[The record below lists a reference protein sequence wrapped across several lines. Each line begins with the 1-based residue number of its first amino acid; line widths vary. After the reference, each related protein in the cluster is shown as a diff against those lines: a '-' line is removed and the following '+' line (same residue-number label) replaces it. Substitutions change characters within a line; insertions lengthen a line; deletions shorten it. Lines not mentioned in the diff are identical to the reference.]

1 MLSFFEKHFTKQQRT
16 PSPTKRDLRRSSSA
30 RHSDDLSAKQSQDTM
45 VPIMGDLPSSRSK
58 ADSTSTLTSA
68 DDDYETELANKSQ
81 RDAQLGWMFAFVA
94 GSVFAS
100 WALGAT
106 GVSVAWLF
114 LLLALLAAVWRA
126 SLRRLVE
133 GAIRYETLRVARR
146 RALSVD
152 ETAEWFNF
160 LLNRWWVFSSPS
172 LYSLIRE
179 HLEPLLNEV
188 KPSMVERLELH
199 QFTLGDQTP
208 HVRSVRAFD
217 VSGGGVRR
225 PLSPAS
231 LARPPAGLALKLN
244 HQVALEADVRL
255 DCDDFRMILRS
266 RFGKGVGM
274 DLDLAME
281 KLNISGRIYITFT
294 LNMDAPFPHVTHLT
308 LSFLEKPEVWFSV
321 RILKA
326 VQMME
331 VPLLKTWIHSVVMEA
346 LVTSLVDPGH
356 LDVNL
361 VSADRPSAAHGP
373 GETIAKGVLTITLTM
388 SSGPACNAAKD
399 NAASGDDAKW
409 LVLCLGD
416 QRVVTSN
423 LAPRWQH
430 TGSFLVSS
438 LHTDTLLIKLKT
450 KRFVS
455 AITLAQFE
463 LPLAS
468 YNLESTKVVETL
480 LHKKMTKV
488 SSGSIPNICMRLDYT
503 SVPPINLECPQEI
516 VSNPSERGLSGV
528 LLICVHS
535 ADGLAIIGEPATCN
549 PYCMVFNGR
558 KKVKTTHYVKAT
570 GTPQWESKTQ
580 FLVSDFTQAM
590 LSFVVCSWGRD
601 KTGDTDLLGITNFSL
616 TQEEPVVIKRVL
628 PLNVNSPPRAAA
640 PSGSI
645 TVSAVF
651 QAVSAVAQSVGS
663 HPRGSIAAANSP
675 GGSDDDDS
683 SVSSS
688 RSKRSSNNWMQ
699 QAKQLLSHKEVE
711 MNDISSL
718 LAKGSGLME
727 VYLIRAK
734 DLEAKDLNGFSDPY
748 CELKINGEC
757 KYKSNIKKKTLNP
770 VWEESAIMGLPR
782 QGETL
787 DLVIW
792 DHDVLGMKDFIG
804 SVSLTVDEIRQFSAL
819 DTSQWK
825 LLQGVKTG
833 SVELRVKVISET
845 TGFTSPL
852 STNQSLSSATDDTP
866 RNMTPRNSTDM
877 TDRGKLKLSLD
888 NKPPVPMRTV
898 TVNYKP
904 NQSSGSNHHHVLD
917 PPKIPVVPTISSN
930 GAHNFNNYANG
941 PPAHTSVVVSS
952 AERSPNGLKV
962 HRNGRGSL
970 TPSPEPALKKGDQYN
985 SFRTMKNKVKRG
997 FNLRRFRSEVNM
1009 QGGEE
1014 ASNGVSQVALNID
1027 PRGGGEA
1034 DASDLL
1040 NGEPLKH
1047 AVSQPNIPCRL
1058 RARPTGLKV
1067 DEQQEV
1073 QPEKFFGIEGKI
1085 VQAQGLCVSH
1095 IAQVYCRIKL
1105 HSSEKSHRS
1114 GGKTLAKS
1122 RLIPAVPNPVF
1133 NLAFEIDT
1141 PEGVSKQAAL
1151 LFEIRATGKEL
1162 VASRRVTIEELM
1174 QDALTDGSP
1183 VKTWLNLSTGASIQV
1198 EVAYGREIKKE
1209 SRKLFRSWS
1218 VHRIGKI

>member
-1 MLSFFEKHFTKQQRT
+1 MLSFFEKHFTKQQQQRT
-16 PSPTKRDLRRSSSA
+16 PSPTKRALRRSSSA
-30 RHSDDLSAKQSQDTM
+30 RQRSDDDLSAKQSQDTM

-58 ADSTSTLTSA
+58 AASSSTLSST

-106 GVSVAWLF
+106 GVSVAWLL

-172 LYSLIRE
+172 LYALIRE

-231 LARPPAGLALKLN
+231 LARPPPGLALKLN

-294 LNMDAPFPHVTHLT
+294 LNMDAPFPHVTHFS
-308 LSFLEKPEVWFSV
+308 LSFLERPEVWFSV

-361 VSADRPSAAHGP
+361 VAADRPSAAHGP
-373 GETIAKGVLTITLTM
+373 GDTVAKGVLTITLTM
-388 SSGPACNAAKD
+388 GTGPASNPAKE
-399 NAASGDDAKW
+399 AASGDDAKW

-416 QRVVTSN
+416 QRIVTSH
-423 LAPRWQH
+423 LGPRWQH
-430 TGSFLVSS
+430 TGSFLVPS
-438 LHTDTLLIKLKT
+438 LHTDTLLVKLKT

-468 YNLESTKVVETL
+468 YNLDSAKVVETL
-480 LHKKMTKV
+480 LHKKLTKI
-488 SSGSIPNICMRLDYT
+488 SSGSIPNICMRLEYT
-503 SVPPINLECPQEI
+503 PLPSINLETSEI
-516 VSNPSERGLSGV
+516 PPSLSDRGLSGV
-528 LLICVHS
+528 LLVCVHS
-535 ADGLAIIGEPATCN
+535 ADGLAVIGEPASCN

-570 GTPQWESKTQ
+570 GNPQWESKAQ
-580 FLVSDFTQAM
+580 FLVNDFTQAM

-601 KTGDTDLLGITNFSL
+601 KTGDTDLLGITTFSL
-616 TQEEPVVIKRVL
+616 TQEEPFVLRRVL
-628 PLNVNSPPRAAA
+628 QLNVNSPPRTAS
-640 PSGSI
+640 PVGTI
-645 TVSAVF
+645 TVSVIF
-651 QAVSAVAQSVGS
+651 QPVSSVAQSIGS
-663 HPRGSIAAANSP
+663 HTGGSTAAANSP

-718 LAKGSGLME
+718 LAKGTGLME

-748 CELKINGEC
+748 CEVKINGEC

-770 VWEESAIMGLPR
+770 IWEESAIMGLPR

-804 SVSLTVDEIRQFSAL
+804 SVSITVDEIRHLSSL
-819 DTSQWK
+819 DTAQWRQ
-825 LLQGVKTG
+825 LQGVKTG
-833 SVELRVKVISET
+833 AIEIRVKVISET
-845 TGFTSPL
+845 TGFASPL
-852 STNQSLSSATDDTP
+852 STNQSLSSSAETP
-866 RNMTPRNSTDM
+866 KNLTPRNSVDS
-877 TDRGKLKLSLD
+877 TDRGKLKLALD
-888 NKPPVPMRTV
+888 SKPPVPMRTV

-904 NQSSGSNHHHVLD
+904 NRSGANHHHHVIE
-917 PPKIPVVPTISSN
+917 PPKVPLVPTISTNGSGSYSSYSN
-930 GAHNFNNYANG
+930 E
-941 PPAHTSVVVSS
+941 PPAHTSVVVSGC
-952 AERSPNGLKV
+952 ERSPNGLKAS
-962 HRNGRGSL
+962 NGRGSL
-970 TPSPEPALKKGDQYN
+970 TPSPEPGSKKSFVDQYS

-997 FNLRRFRSEVNM
+997 LNLRRFRSEVNM
-1009 QGGEE
+1009 PGSDE
-1014 ASNGVSQVALNID
+1014 ANGVSQVTLNIE

-1040 NGEPLKH
+1040 NDLK
-1047 AVSQPNIPCRL
+1047 A
-1058 RARPTGLKV
+1058 
-1067 DEQQEV
+1067 EV
-1073 QPEKFFGIEGKI
+1073 QCDSIPAEKFYGIEGKV
-1085 VQAQGLCVSH
+1085 VQAHGLHVAH

-1122 RLIPAVPNPVF
+1122 RLIPAIPDPLF
-1133 NLAFEIDT
+1133 NLAFEIET

-1174 QDALTDGSP
+1174 QDASIDGSV
-1183 VKTWLNLSTGASIQV
+1183 VKTSLNLSTGASIEV
-1198 EVAYGREIKKE
+1198 EVSYGREIKKE